1 MKFVRLGDYTIN
13 VSEIQA
19 IKRVGTGCI
28 VYMRD
33 GTNYNIAT
41 VSDETYESAIAY
53 ICLSSGYGGG
63 VYVKTD
69 KG

>member
-1 MKFVRLGDYTIN
+1 MKFVRIGNHVIN

-19 IKRVGTGCI
+19 IKKIGSGCI

-33 GTNYNIAT
+33 GSEYSIAT

-53 ICLSSGYGGG
+53 ICCGG
-63 VYVKTD
+63 
-69 KG
+69 